1 MIYGG
6 IKNLKNKCD
15 HLLNF
20 ISVAAYFLSNA
31 ENAGGHVPKKAFLRA
46 LWGSSEVKRDF
57 WDPKFF
63 RFILLDEVKWQF
75 ISLKLHKTKPLQ

>member
-20 ISVAAYFLSNA
+20 ISVATYFLSNA
-31 ENAGGHVPKKAFLRA
+31 ESAGGGGHVPKKAFFKGPFGDL
-46 LWGSSEVKRDF
+46 GGK
-57 WDPKFF
+57 KG
-63 RFILLDEVKWQF
+63 LLG
-75 ISLKLHKTKPLQ
+75 P